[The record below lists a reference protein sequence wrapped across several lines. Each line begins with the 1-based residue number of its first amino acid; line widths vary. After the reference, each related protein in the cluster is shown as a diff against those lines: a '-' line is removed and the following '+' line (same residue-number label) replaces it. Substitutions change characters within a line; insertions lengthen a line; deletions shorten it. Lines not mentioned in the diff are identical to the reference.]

1 MDAHKHTGIIFG
13 HFSIIEIIS
22 ICFDKQYVFIFVL
35 AGGYALQDMK
45 QSQFLIVCVQR
56 SCQVE
61 IEFCTQYFPL
71 QIGSN

>member
-56 SCQVE
+56 SCLVE

-71 QIGSN
+71 QIRSN